1 MFETGIIMFE
11 KRDYHVLRDY
21 HVCSGDYHVCSG
33 ECHVCIS
40 RQDVRREPF
49 PIR

>member
-1 MFETGIIMFE
+1 MFETGIIMLE

-33 ECHVCIS
+33 ECHVFSGECHVLS
-40 RQDVRREPF
+40 F
-49 PIR
+49 L